1 VRISNRKT
9 VTGVVTSNKMEK
21 TITVLVERRY
31 KHPKYGKYI
40 LASRKYTAHDETND
54 ALIGDEVEE
63 RGRFRKLRREVALV
77 ATILREREK
86 GIRGA
91 KPMGGASTGE
101 E

>member
-1 VRISNRKT
+1 MKAIEIRDKADIELR
-9 VTGVVTSNKMEK
+9 
-21 TITVLVERRY
+21 ERLGELHKELFQAQFRS
-31 KHPKYGKYI
+31 G
-40 LASRKYTAHDETND
+40 A
-54 ALIGDEVEE
+54 DEVEE

-91 KPMGGASTGE
+91 KPKGGASAVE